1 MRLTPEQVYLQNLEG
16 EIPVHIPIPHYSREE
31 AHQELV
37 EMTGQDFGYDVEAWK
52 QWFKENR
59 RKKNRKK

>member
-1 MRLTPEQVYLQNLEG
+1 MNLAQTLPEGMMGY
-16 EIPVHIPIPHYSREE
+16 YSREK
-31 AHQELV
+31 AHQRLV

-59 RKKNRKK
+59 RKKK